1 MATAAL
7 VLLGI
12 AGLSRLPVALR
23 PGVTESGATI
33 ITRYPGVSAARI
45 EQQLTIPVERAVS
58 DLGSIESI
66 VSRSAD
72 GESRVNLIFSD
83 SAADRFLLHEIS
95 ERLESIRHL
104 FPREVE
110 EPVVVQYDPS
120 NRPGFVVAFRSDFQD
135 AIALREYVEE
145 RVKPAFERINGVSEV
160 FVGGGA
166 EREIQ
171 VLLDAPLLPGHLLSG
186 QEVAAAIA
194 HGGPEAPIG
203 RVQNRT
209 ETEVQVTNRFD
220 DAAAIAAAAITSTR
234 GISSVATVA
243 RVQHGHREPETIAH
257 RNGEDRISL
266 YVSRA
271 GGAGAL
277 EFSARCATALRG
289 LDLPPGLFHE
299 TTFDEGQFIRDAI
312 EGAVLAAAYGGLTAI
327 VVLHLFLGRWKSTIL
342 TALMLPLSILGTF
355 FLMFVTGTGIDV
367 MSLSGLALGS
377 GMLIDAGVVVCE
389 SIEREWK
396 RAIDPVAAA
405 VGATARVLPELIA
418 ATLTTLIVFSP
429 LVLSR
434 RDLREQYAGLCLT
447 LSFALILSL
456 ILSLVVLPAFKLAV
470 DSPHAPAAP
479 RSRISRRE
487 RVLRV
492 LQSVQRRLLFVCLR
506 WPKLTAAATLLFM
519 FGPLGFFLMELE
531 SRALLDSS
539 EIQATIDLPT
549 GTHLDR
555 TAQLV
560 EGIAATVGRQ
570 QGVAAVSAR
579 IEKWHGTLYIEP
591 AGPYRSPSGVHRLV
605 ERLRGAVSADPEV
618 FVHFESDA
626 GGQGGLTLHFLGN
639 DELGLR
645 TLAGR
650 VATELQSGVPGIDQI
665 VYHFREP
672 RQELVIHPRSTL
684 LARAGL
690 SVGDLA
696 GMLRQLVAGS
706 VVAHLYEGGRE
717 VDIRVRAF
725 PEQVKSPADLQK
737 IRFALGDRVHPL
749 VSLASLS
756 NGESPAQLWR
766 RDRRP
771 SVSIGIHSHDR
782 TLDSLAVDVE
792 SRLKAFSFPADY
804 TWRWDRMFESARAA
818 RGDLLAGVVFAIL
831 AVYLLLAALM
841 ESLTRPFLILLTI
854 PMSAGGVCPALAVA
868 GYPLGMSA
876 ILGLLI
882 LCGIVVNGSILL
894 QASVDEKIGSRGAG
908 SLDPTAALRAV
919 ARACRVRLRPIL
931 MTGFT
936 TLAGVLPMLFAGGS
950 GSELWRPLAVSVF
963 FGLLFSVPVT
973 LLLIPNATLALLTI
987 NHRRLTIGR

>member
-12 AGLSRLPVALR
+12 VSLPGLPVALR
-23 PGVTESGATI
+23 PGAAESGATI
-33 ITRYPGVSAARI
+33 ITRYSGVSAARI
-45 EQQLTIPVERAVS
+45 EQMLTIPVERAVA

-83 SAADRFLLHEIS
+83 SAAGRFLMHEIS

-120 NRPGFVVAFRSDFQD
+120 NRPGFVVAFRSDLQD
-135 AIALREYVEE
+135 AIALREYVET
-145 RVKPAFERINGVSEV
+145 RLKPGFERISGVSEV
-160 FVGGGA
+160 FVGGGG

-186 QEVAAAIA
+186 DEVAAAIA
-194 HGGPEAPIG
+194 TGGPETPIG
-203 RVQNRT
+203 RLQS
-209 ETEVQVTNRFD
+209 ETEAEVQLTNRFSD
-220 DAAAIAAAAITSTR
+220 EAAIAGAAITSTR

-243 RVQHGHREPETIAH
+243 RVEQGHREPETIAR

-271 GGAGAL
+271 GAAGVL
-277 EFSARCATALRG
+277 EFSSRCADALRD
-289 LDLPPGLFHE
+289 LDLPPGLSYE
-299 TTFDEGQFIRDAI
+299 VTFDEGQFIRDAI
-312 EGAVLAAAYGGLTAI
+312 QGAVLAAIYGSLIAI
-327 VVLHLFLGRWKSTIL
+327 VVLHLFLVRWKSTLL
-342 TALMLPLSILGTF
+342 TALVLPISMLGTF
-355 FLMFVTGTGIDV
+355 LLMFLTGTEIDV

-389 SIEREWK
+389 SIERELA
-396 RAIDPVAAA
+396 RAADSVRA
-405 VGATARVLPELIA
+405 VVRATARVLPELTA

-456 ILSLVVLPAFKLAV
+456 LLSLTVLPAFKLAV
-470 DSPHAPAAP
+470 DAGHATVATGVRTPA
-479 RSRISRRE
+479 RE
-487 RVLRV
+487 RALVF
-492 LQSVQRRLLFVCLR
+492 LQSVQRRLLFASLR
-506 WPKLTAAATLLFM
+506 WPKLTVGAIVLFLI
-519 FGPLGFFLMELE
+519 GPSGFFLMEVE
-531 SRALLDSS
+531 SRALLESP

-555 TAQLV
+555 TAEV
-560 EGIAATVGRQ
+560 IEGIASTVRQ
-570 QGVAAVSAR
+570 QPGVSAVSAR
-579 IEKWHGTLYIEP
+579 IEKWHGTLYVEP
-591 AGPYRSPSGVHRLV
+591 AESYRDPAGAHGLID
-605 ERLRGAVSADPEV
+605 RLRNATTGG
-618 FVHFESDA
+618 DA
-626 GGQGGLTLHFLGN
+626 GLSLHFLGE
-639 DELGLR
+639 DDVSLR
-645 TLAGR
+645 FLAGR
-650 VATELQSGVPGIDQI
+650 VATSLQSGVSGIDQI

-672 RQELVIHPRSTL
+672 RRELVIHPRSTL

-696 GMLRQLVAGS
+696 GTLRQLVAGS
-706 VVAHLYEGGRE
+706 VVAHLYENGRE
-717 VDIRVRAF
+717 VDIRMRAL
-725 PEQVKSPADLQK
+725 PEQVRTPADV
-737 IRFALGDRVHPL
+737 RDLGFTLHDRVYPL
-749 VSLASLS
+749 VSLVSFS

-771 SVSIGIHSHDR
+771 SVSIGLHSGSR
-782 TLDSLAVDVE
+782 TLDSLAADVE
-792 SRLKAFSFPADY
+792 NRLEEFSFPAGY
-804 TWRWDRMFESARAA
+804 SWRWNRMFESARAA
-818 RGDLLAGVVFAIL
+818 RGDLLAGVLFAIL

-854 PMSAGGVCPALAVA
+854 PMSAGGVCPALAVT
-868 GYPLGMSA
+868 GYPLGMSS

-894 QASVDEKIGSRGAG
+894 QASVDQQIGGARRIA
-908 SLDPTAALRAV
+908 PRVALRAV
-919 ARACRVRLRPIL
+919 TRACRTRLRPII
-931 MTGFT
+931 MTGAT
-936 TLAGVLPMLFAGGS
+936 TLVGVLPMLFAGGS

-963 FGLLFSVPVT
+963 FGLLFSLPVT
-973 LLLIPNATLALLTI
+973 LLLIPNMTLALLGI
-987 NHRRLTIGR
+987 KDRRITNEP